1 MKILVVANHRL
12 GGILV
17 LFAQLAERYGVSC
30 TVSMLLVASSAWA
43 RRASRD
49 WLLFGSCR
57 DIGIEEMVEMRCH
70 QIFKVVAIK
79 INDMLNF
86 EIASVAQLGKS
97 CWILLLDRTQNELLT
112 ALSIVN

>member
-17 LFAQLAERYGVSC
+17 LFAQLAKRYGVSC
-30 TVSMLLVASSAWA
+30 TVRIILVASCAWA

-57 DIGIEEMVEMRCH
+57 AIWSEEMVEMRGH
-70 QIFKVVAIK
+70 QIFKVVAIE
-79 INDMLNF
+79 IYDMFNF
-86 EIASVAQLGKS
+86 KIASVAKLGKTG
-97 CWILLLDRTQNELLT
+97 WILLFDSIENELLT
-112 ALSIVN
+112 ALTVVN